1 MNVPDIRP
9 VDEHELRRVAQMN
22 IQLQRDE
29 GSRDMTLED
38 ALARL
43 ERWLK
48 QTYRCVVFTQDGE
61 LVGYALYR
69 PTNPDAEGHL
79 GGIYI
84 RQFFVVPARRRRGIG
99 RQAFARMRGEVFPR
113 GCYITLNARSPNH
126 AGQAFWRA
134 LGFVPH
140 SIRYELDSCLD

>member
-1 MNVPDIRP
+1 MSELDIRP
-9 VDEHELRRVAQMN
+9 VLEHELRRVAQMN
-22 IQLQRDE
+22 LQLQRDE
-29 GSRDMTLED
+29 GSREMTLED

-48 QTYRCVVFTQDGE
+48 QTYRCVVFTQDGG

-69 PTNPDAEGHL
+69 PTNPDGEGHL

-84 RQFFVVPARRRRGIG
+84 RHFFVVPALRRRRIG
-99 RQAFARMRGEVFPR
+99 RRAFARMHEKIFPR
-113 GCYITLNARSPNH
+113 HCYLTLNARSQNH

-140 SIRYELDSCLD
+140 SIRYELAGCPD